1 MFFEIQNLKFPNLK
15 FNLSWII
22 AYILIWNVNFDEK
35 CEPFV
40 VIKKSMRP
48 FWDKWNQLNKITC
61 LKKLKLHQISSKT
74 VYEIIH
80 IKLY

>member
-1 MFFEIQNLKFPNLK
+1 MSIISNRKPLSRKKNLLTDKKYVLWKINLKFPNLK

-40 VIKKSMRP
+40 VIKKPMRP
-48 FWDKWNQLNKITC
+48 FWDKWN
-61 LKKLKLHQISSKT
+61 
-74 VYEIIH
+74 
-80 IKLY
+80 